1 MFVSDRAQVSTR
13 KKLENG
19 FLQVDAVLARTGI
32 QVYLAGE
39 LGLTDR
45 SPTTPVRVYRSP
57 EEVFHPDSM
66 ASFAMVPLTDNHPAD
81 MVDASNAK
89 DLTIGWAGEN
99 IVRDGQLLRARIIVS
114 HKDHVAR
121 LENAQGKDELSNGYN
136 CDLVW
141 ESGVSP
147 EGETYD
153 ARQVNIRGN
162 HIALVDAGRCGAE
175 CRILDHGGPIA
186 STKTPASDC
195 SCKETPPMADKAL
208 TKKVIDGLG
217 LVESTDEG
225 FAVIDAMAR
234 TIADLKTAASTAEG
248 TNAAKDAAHTAA
260 LAAKDAT
267 IAELTAKVSD
277 TASLDARANARA
289 KLITDAKRIGGDKLV
304 TDGLSDE
311 AIKKAAV
318 TAHMG
323 EDKVKD
329 KADTFFVG
337 AFDYLAETG
346 AAAAGAGGD
355 QSTGG
360 TTLGDALRPV
370 TPLGDAKKTSSYED
384 RMANRWNANKKGAA

>member
-1 MFVSDRAQVSTR
+1 
-13 KKLENG
+13 
-19 FLQVDAVLARTGI
+19 
-32 QVYLAGE
+32 
-39 LGLTDR
+39 
-45 SPTTPVRVYRSP
+45 
-57 EEVFHPDSM
+57 
-66 ASFAMVPLTDNHPAD
+66 
-81 MVDASNAK
+81 
-89 DLTIGWAGEN
+89 
-99 IVRDGQLLRARIIVS
+99 
-114 HKDHVAR
+114 
-121 LENAQGKDELSNGYN
+121 
-136 CDLVW
+136 
-141 ESGVSP
+141 
-147 EGETYD
+147 
-153 ARQVNIRGN
+153 
-162 HIALVDAGRCGAE
+162 
-175 CRILDHGGPIA
+175 
-186 STKTPASDC
+186 
-195 SCKETPPMADKAL
+195 MADKAL